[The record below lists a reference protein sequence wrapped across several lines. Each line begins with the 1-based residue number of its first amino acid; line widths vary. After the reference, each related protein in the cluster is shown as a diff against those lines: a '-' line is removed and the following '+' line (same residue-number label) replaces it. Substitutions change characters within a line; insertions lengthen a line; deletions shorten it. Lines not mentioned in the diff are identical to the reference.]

1 MPMKNLLLIIFN
13 TLIISTL
20 SFAQST
26 MILSGANSAHI
37 LKTGSD
43 SKGFNHTDGTIGI
56 GTYVGNGG
64 GWLQTH
70 TNHPLFFTTN
80 DGNTQMALTTNGRL
94 GIGTKTPTT
103 RLDVLSPIANVAKFS
118 STINQSYLIFYQNT
132 VNPTGYVGTFN
143 DFANNS
149 FEIGTTTVFGRL
161 FLNNYGTNSVS
172 LTPTGYIKLG
182 DDNDINTPAIKTK
195 KLTGTTAATEVTSV
209 SIAHGLSSAKILG
222 IRVLVDALGDGGFI
236 PEGCVGVGAGF
247 IGYQYHYNIDAT
259 NIVISNTTNSENM
272 LSKPIRILITYE
284 E

>member
-1 MPMKNLLLIIFN
+1 
-13 TLIISTL
+13 
-20 SFAQST
+20 
-26 MILSGANSAHI
+26 
-37 LKTGSD
+37 
-43 SKGFNHTDGTIGI
+43 
-56 GTYVGNGG
+56 
-64 GWLQTH
+64 
-70 TNHPLFFTTN
+70 
-80 DGNTQMALTTNGRL
+80 MALTTNGRL
-94 GIGTKTPTT
+94 GIGTKTPAT